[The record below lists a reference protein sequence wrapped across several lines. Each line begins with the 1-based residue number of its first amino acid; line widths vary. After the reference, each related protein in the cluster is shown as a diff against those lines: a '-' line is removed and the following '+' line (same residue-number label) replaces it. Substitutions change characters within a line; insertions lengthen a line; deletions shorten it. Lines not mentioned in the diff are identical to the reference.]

1 MYTLDGKF
9 SATFLPRVASTS
21 AKTTIITQVAANAE
35 ADVGAAA
42 RRILLMEDDAEKS
55 ENRLAAAIRKGSGE

>member
-1 MYTLDGKF
+1 M
-9 SATFLPRVASTS
+9 
-21 AKTTIITQVAANAE
+21 QVAANAE

-55 ENRLAAAIRKGSGE
+55 ENRLAVSIRKPVNLGH